1 MDELYNP
8 LGDGPICNSTS
19 CNFFFL
25 CNDASDPGDPTTS
38 TGTHCGQVDASPAI
52 PAILFRPEN
61 RATLQAYITYTQSI
75 NLYSDDYCEGWTTN
89 HPALGSCA
97 DQGYKYKHAN
107 EPGREIQWA
116 GRWVYRVRL
125 RPRVSHRAFL
135 CRHVLFRA
143 SLRMG
148 FVQARFLLRLSM
160 YHPHAHPDGW
170 LVDASRWDA
179 LLRVRESWCAVGFGR
194 AG

>member
-1 MDELYNP
+1 MTRTRCTTAAVLPLLAATLLEVSAAKRTPIMDELYNP

-107 EPGREIQWA
+107 QPGREIQWA
-116 GRWVYRVRL
+116 GR
-125 RPRVSHRAFL
+125 
-135 CRHVLFRA
+135 
-143 SLRMG
+143 
-148 FVQARFLLRLSM
+148 
-160 YHPHAHPDGW
+160 
-170 LVDASRWDA
+170 
-179 LLRVRESWCAVGFGR
+179 
-194 AG
+194 